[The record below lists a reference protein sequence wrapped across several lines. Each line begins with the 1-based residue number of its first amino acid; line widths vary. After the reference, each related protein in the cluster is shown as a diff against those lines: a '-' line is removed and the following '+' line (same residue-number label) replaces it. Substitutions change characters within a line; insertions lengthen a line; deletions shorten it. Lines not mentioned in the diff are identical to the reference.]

1 MHSGGRKCGYTSPRL
16 HRYTR
21 LSIDHFFYLSPLSD
35 RPTDRLTDR
44 PTDLPMTG
52 QSLCLCRSNANYRIV
67 YVVQWL
73 LAKGVNFFV
82 LALGPCLMVVVAV
95 IVSFFI

>member
-1 MHSGGRKCGYTSPRL
+1 
-16 HRYTR
+16 
-21 LSIDHFFYLSPLSD
+21 
-35 RPTDRLTDR
+35 
-44 PTDLPMTG
+44 MTG